1 MPDRLGFALIRTALF
16 GVGVNFPA
24 QPTSVC
30 PALPCH
36 ASQRAAGKPF
46 IFSSVGHERE
56 SDCLIRERM
65 AVGFSNGFFFFMDVF
80 LSLSLA
86 GLEMEY
92 TRLNPQES

>member
-24 QPTSVC
+24 QLTSVC
-30 PALPCH
+30 PALSCH
-36 ASQRAAGKPF
+36 ASQRAAGKLF

-56 SDCLIRERM
+56 SGGLIRERM
-65 AVGFSNGFFFFMDVF
+65 AVGFANGIFFNGHAF
-80 LSLSLA
+80 LSLSLT

-92 TRLNPQES
+92 TRLKCQES

>member
-16 GVGVNFPA
+16 GVGVNFRA

-56 SDCLIRERM
+56 SDCLIRKRM
-65 AVGFSNGFFFFMDVF
+65 AVGFSNGFFFFYGHLF
-80 LSLSLA
+80 LSSSLA

-92 TRLNPQES
+92 IRLKP